1 MRYPACMRVMIF
13 GTFDK
18 FHPGHEFVLR
28 QALSRGET
36 IVIVARDANVQRI
49 KGKLPKYDERVRSA
63 AIRTAFPDATV
74 RLGDESGDFL
84 APIRKFSP
92 DIILLGY
99 DQQLPPGVQAKDFPC
114 AVERLEAF
122 EPQKYKSSLLDN

>member
-1 MRYPACMRVMIF
+1 LVAARGAPVP
-13 GTFDK
+13 TLPD
-18 FHPGHEFVLR
+18 
-28 QALSRGET
+28 SRPH
-36 IVIVARDANVQRI
+36 
-49 KGKLPKYDERVRSA
+49 LA
-63 AIRTAFPDATV
+63 AWA
-74 RLGDESGDFL
+74 DESGDFL